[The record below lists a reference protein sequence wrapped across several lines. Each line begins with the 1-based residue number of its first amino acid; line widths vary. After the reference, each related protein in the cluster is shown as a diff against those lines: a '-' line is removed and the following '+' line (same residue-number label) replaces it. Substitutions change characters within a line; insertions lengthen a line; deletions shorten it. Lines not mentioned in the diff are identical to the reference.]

1 MNAALILSG
10 GAGRRFGSALP
21 KQYHKIGG
29 RTVIEYVLDAAANA
43 RLVDRVMVAGA
54 DCPQLRA
61 LAGRY
66 AFDRAPAGAVRN
78 ETLRHGLDALNALG
92 CARVVILDAVRPL
105 VTPELLDEYLRLIGE
120 GWDAVSTVQP
130 ITDSL
135 GCLDAHEVDRSRY
148 YLMQSPEAYNFPL
161 LYAHFRPDSPAHR
174 GRASAARGQPPVP
187 LPGFSGEPEA
197 DLSVGKS
204 ADRAGSEGAQGEI
217 TPGSLPGKTSGFP
230 CLPAE
235 LGNLLP

>member
-10 GAGRRFGSALP
+10 GAGRRLLQAYGQP
-21 KQYHKIGG
+21 YHPQYHKIGG

-161 LYAHFRPDSPAHR
+161 LYAHFRPDSPLTEVAH
-174 GRASAARGQPPVP
+174 Q
-187 LPGFSGEPEA
+187 
-197 DLSVGKS
+197 
-204 ADRAGSEGAQGEI
+204 
-217 TPGSLPGKTSGFP
+217 
-230 CLPAE
+230 LPADSRLYLYRDFPE
-235 LGNLLP
+235 NPKLTYPWEKAQIAQALKARRAK

>member
-29 RTVIEYVLDAAANA
+29 RTVLEYVLDAAANA

-161 LYAHFRPDSPAHR
+161 LYAHFRPDSPLTEAAH
-174 GRASAARGQPPVP
+174 Q
-187 LPGFSGEPEA
+187 
-197 DLSVGKS
+197 
-204 ADRAGSEGAQGEI
+204 
-217 TPGSLPGKTSGFP
+217 
-230 CLPAE
+230 LPADSRLYLYRDFPE
-235 LGNLLP
+235 NPKLTYPWEKAQIAQALKARRAK

>member
-161 LYAHFRPDSPAHR
+161 LYAHFRPDSPLTEAAH
-174 GRASAARGQPPVP
+174 Q
-187 LPGFSGEPEA
+187 
-197 DLSVGKS
+197 
-204 ADRAGSEGAQGEI
+204 
-217 TPGSLPGKTSGFP
+217 
-230 CLPAE
+230 LPADSRLYLYRDFPE
-235 LGNLLP
+235 NPKLTYPWEKAQIAQALKARRAK

>member
-161 LYAHFRPDSPAHR
+161 LYAHFQPDSPLTEVAH
-174 GRASAARGQPPVP
+174 Q
-187 LPGFSGEPEA
+187 
-197 DLSVGKS
+197 
-204 ADRAGSEGAQGEI
+204 
-217 TPGSLPGKTSGFP
+217 
-230 CLPAE
+230 LPADSRLYLYRDFPE
-235 LGNLLP
+235 NPKLTYLWEKAQIAQALKARRAK

>member
-161 LYAHFRPDSPAHR
+161 LYAHFRPDSPLTEVAH
-174 GRASAARGQPPVP
+174 Q
-187 LPGFSGEPEA
+187 
-197 DLSVGKS
+197 
-204 ADRAGSEGAQGEI
+204 
-217 TPGSLPGKTSGFP
+217 
-230 CLPAE
+230 LPADSRLYLYRDFPKNPKLTYPWE
-235 LGNLLP
+235 KAQIAQALKARRAK